1 MSLAVFHYVLWVEEP
16 GTVTVGGVLTTRTMV
31 FSWEEKEWL
40 DKKQFPP
47 TFLQE
52 AVEKTRM
59 KEGKVMD
66 LSKEKAGCVNNL

>member
-1 MSLAVFHYVLWVEEP
+1 MWVEVP
-16 GTVTVGGVLTTRTMV
+16 GTVTVGGVLTTRTTV

-47 TFLQE
+47 TSLQE

-59 KEGKVMD
+59 KGGKVTG